1 MGAPVRK
8 ADHLR
13 LAARADVLHL
23 AGPGLEH
30 LRLRHRAL
38 PGRDLDDVELGCEL
52 LGRRLRAPLLVSAMT
67 GRTGAAQGVN
77 DRLARAAADEG
88 AAAVGM
94 ARPLLVAAREDRASA
109 ALATIARRLRI
120 ATWAGGAASPAA
132 LGPEHLR

>member
-30 LRLRHRAL
+30 LRLRHRAP

-52 LGRRLRAPLLVSAMT
+52 LGR
-67 GRTGAAQGVN
+67 
-77 DRLARAAADEG
+77 
-88 AAAVGM
+88 
-94 ARPLLVAAREDRASA
+94 
-109 ALATIARRLRI
+109 I
-120 ATWAGGAASPAA
+120 ATWAAGAASPAA